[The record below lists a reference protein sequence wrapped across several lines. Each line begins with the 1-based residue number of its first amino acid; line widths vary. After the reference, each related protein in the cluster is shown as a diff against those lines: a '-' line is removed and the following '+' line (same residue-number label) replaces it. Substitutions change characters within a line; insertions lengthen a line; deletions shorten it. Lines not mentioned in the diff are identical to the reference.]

1 MNLLLIK
8 RAKTPFG
15 IGNPTVLKVG
25 ISIPNYEKTAGR
37 LAPTCGR
44 EMHVLTGEAYTSRVR
59 LSRIT

>member
-1 MNLLLIK
+1 MSDL
-8 RAKTPFG
+8 
-15 IGNPTVLKVG
+15 IGNPPLLSVG
-25 ISIPNYEKTAGR
+25 IAIPTYEKTAGR